1 MAARFEN
8 LRSVEVVTIL
18 EEELAVMLRPMHPNW
33 NAVKVKHAHLTLFRM
48 LASKTPLEY
57 GE

>member
-1 MAARFEN
+1 MARFAQ
-8 LRSVEVVTIL
+8 LSSAEVVTVL
-18 EEELAVMLRPMHPNW
+18 EEELALMLLPMHPNW

-48 LASKTPLEY
+48 MASETPLEY

>member
-1 MAARFEN
+1 MPRFEN

-18 EEELAVMLRPMHPNW
+18 EEELACMLRPMHPNW
-33 NAVKVKHAHLTLFRM
+33 NAVKMKHAHLTLFRM
-48 LASKTPLEY
+48 LASNTLLEY

>member
-1 MAARFEN
+1 MAPRYEHLSSA
-8 LRSVEVVTIL
+8 EVVTVM
-18 EEELAVMLRPMHPNW
+18 EEELACMLRPMHPNW
-33 NAVKVKHAHLTLFRM
+33 NAVKMKHAHLTIFRV